1 VYSAIDA
8 KQLTAPGGRAISSDF
23 AKAFAFIAKDM
34 RISVSY
40 KLQFFFQFV
49 QIFFSVTL
57 IYFVGKMLSRE
68 GQAVMLKDY
77 RADYFAFALVGLSI
91 SSYLRA
97 GLVTLT
103 NDIRQTMNQGTLEAM
118 CAAPINYTWLLFC
131 SSLWHFIF
139 ETVRVLFYFL
149 LAILVFGMR
158 LTHVNWPGVVLTL
171 ILTAPIFLMLGVIS
185 CSILILVKRGD
196 PINWIF
202 SGLSGLLAGT
212 IFHISVLPGWL
223 QRIAWCL
230 PLTHSLEAMRRCL
243 LAGDGISRI
252 SVHLAALLGFIV
264 ALVPLTIAANTLCMR
279 KAKSRGAFA
288 TH

>member
-1 VYSAIDA
+1 MDPAIDA
-8 KQLTAPGGRAISSDF
+8 QHLNPPPAKLISGNF

-40 KLQFFFQFV
+40 KLQFVFQFA
-49 QIFFSVTL
+49 QIFFSVAL
-57 IYFVGKMLSRE
+57 IYFVGKMLSKE
-68 GQAVMLKDY
+68 GQALVLRDY
-77 RADYFAFALVGLSI
+77 GGDYFSFALVGLSI

-139 ETVRVLFYFL
+139 ETIRVLFYFL
-149 LAILVFGMR
+149 LAILLFGMR
-158 LTHVNWPGVVLTL
+158 LSNVNWPGVVVTL
-171 ILTAPIFLMLGVIS
+171 GLTAPIFLMLGVIS

-223 QRIAWCL
+223 QKVAWCL

-243 LAGDGISRI
+243 LGGEGISQI
-252 SVHLAALLGFIV
+252 STHIWALLAFIV
-264 ALVPLTIAANTLCMR
+264 ALVPLTILSNNLCMKR
-279 KAKSRGAFA
+279 AKSQGAFS